1 MFDSLIAGIINL
13 ASFNSILLLM
23 AGSAVG
29 LLFGAIPGL
38 GGTTAVAL
46 MIPLTFGMEPF
57 QAIILMGG
65 IMAATST
72 GGSVSAILL
81 NTPGIAPNA
90 ATTFDGYPL
99 AQQGKAGMAIG
110 AGATASALGGVIGVI
125 SLVAVIPIMKEIVL
139 LFTPPEFFMLAIF
152 GLCAIAV
159 SSGDRLLQ
167 GLITAVIGLVVGFVG
182 LYDITGTVRYSMGI
196 PLLEDGIKLV
206 PALICG
212 DHLGLLDRQ
221 GMMHCVELT
230 VGLRCRI
237 LFAHQL
243 TL

>member
-1 MFDSLIAGIINL
+1 MFDSLIIGIDNL
-13 ASFNSILLLM
+13 FSLNSILLLM

-99 AQQGKAGMAIG
+99 AKQGKAGMAIG
-110 AGATASALGGVIGVI
+110 AGATASALGGVVGII

-139 LFTPPEFFMLAIF
+139 LFD
-152 GLCAIAV
+152 
-159 SSGDRLLQ
+159 S
-167 GLITAVIGLVVGFVG
+167 
-182 LYDITGTVRYSMGI
+182 
-196 PLLEDGIKLV
+196 
-206 PALICG
+206 
-212 DHLGLLDRQ
+212 
-221 GMMHCVELT
+221 CVLW
-230 VGLRCRI
+230 R
-237 LFAHQL
+237 
-243 TL
+243 